1 MNPKKIVE
9 KFKAAG
15 VSDDPPSSLVVLLR
29 RCITSKFSKY
39 KHYHG
44 VAEPHLFTYPASTR
58 LSIMGPDLKKLLM
71 GGLTRIQCNE
81 PNEVTFYFGPTRED
95 EERIRILD
103 TLDFRQM
110 GEEAF
115 AAGKMR
121 APAQDVSLMKALQA
135 MSGGLGTSSGPIRAA
150 MEEWLRGWD
159 KANLSAPV

>member
-1 MNPKKIVE
+1 MTSRIVE
-9 KFKAAG
+9 RFKAAG
-15 VSDDPPSSLVVLLR
+15 TEPPSSLVVLLR
-29 RCITSKFSKY
+29 RCIPSKY
-39 KHYHG
+39 SKYQHYHG

-115 AAGKMR
+115 KAGKPR
-121 APAQDVSLMKALQA
+121 VPAQDIALMKALQA
-135 MSGGLGTSSGPIRAA
+135 VSGGLGTGSSAVLSA
-150 MEEWLRGWD
+150 MKDWTRGWD
-159 KANLSAPV
+159 EANLAAPV